1 MKMKHILALATCIL
15 LASATNA
22 QEQEKEKFGEKIYY
36 GGSFGFSFGTNYT
49 FIDLSPL
56 VGYGITERLSA
67 GLGGTYQYVSS
78 GGASDSNYG
87 GRVFS
92 RFGLL
97 KNVFAHA
104 EYEMING
111 IPRDLDN
118 FTLRPRAWLDA
129 FFIGP
134 GYSSHLGG
142 QEGMQIYLLFNLTY
156 DELNTLYNEP
166 YVLRISF
173 TF

>member
-1 MKMKHILALATCIL
+1 MKKYILAIFMIL
-15 LASATNA
+15 TGAAAIA
-22 QEQEKEKFGEKIYY
+22 QAEEREKFWEKVYY
-36 GGSFGFSFGTNYT
+36 GGSFGLSFGTNFTY
-49 FIDLSPL
+49 IDASPL
-56 VGYGITERLSA
+56 SGYGFTNRLSA
-67 GLGGTYQYVSS
+67 GIGATYQYINN
-78 GGASDSNYG
+78 GGYSDSNYG

-97 KNVFAHA
+97 RNVFVHA
-104 EYEMING
+104 EYEVING
-111 IPRDLDN
+111 APLDLDN
-118 FTLRPRAWLDA
+118 FRLRPRAWIDS

-134 GYSSHLGG
+134 GYSTHIGG

-166 YVLRISF
+166 YVLRVSF